1 VPVAPAAHRFAIQR
15 SRNLEN
21 GVDIIADFS
30 PRHQK
35 GGLFRLPSINL
46 DGKGLRSHR
55 PKKHRR
61 VSGAAKAETHSNS
74 QSTIVRV
81 ISGNGGQACL

>member
-1 VPVAPAAHRFAIQR
+1 LPITPAAYRFAIQR

-21 GVDIIADFS
+21 GIDMIADFS
-30 PRHQK
+30 SRNQK

-55 PKKHRR
+55 PKKHQR

-74 QSTIVRV
+74 QSMMVRV